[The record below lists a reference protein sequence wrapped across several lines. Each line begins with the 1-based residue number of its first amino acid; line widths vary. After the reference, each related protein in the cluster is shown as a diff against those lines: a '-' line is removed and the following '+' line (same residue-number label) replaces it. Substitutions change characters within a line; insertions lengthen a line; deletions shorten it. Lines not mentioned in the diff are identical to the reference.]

1 VIKYRRK
8 NMKVLL
14 LCNAGMSTSLLV
26 KKMKKEAEDRGLNDI
41 EIEARSVMELRELID
56 ETDVILLGP
65 QLAYKEREIA
75 KICDDHSKKFTLI
88 APMIYGMVD
97 GKKALDLALG
107 L

>member
-1 VIKYRRK
+1 
-8 NMKVLL
+8 MKILL

-26 KKMKKEAEDRGLNDI
+26 KKMKAEAEERGIENI
-41 EIEARSVMELRELID
+41 EIEARSALELPGLI
-56 ETDVILLGP
+56 ETYDVFLLGP
-65 QLAYKEREIA
+65 QLAYKEKEIA
-75 KICDDHSKKFTLI
+75 ETCMEHSKKFALI